1 MAKNNPNKQNSTHI
15 PKIII
20 KTAHFFEFIS
30 TKLATRFAAK
40 LFTTPTKHKI
50 PNREFEMDKNSVQ
63 SELNIPSINKKVV
76 VYEYGKSAKKILL
89 VHGWSGR
96 GTQLFKIADE
106 LLKNDY
112 ATISF
117 DAPAHG
123 KSQGKN
129 TIMVEFIESILEI
142 DRKFGPFDSV
152 IGHSLGGMA
161 LLNALNNG
169 LKTNKIVTIGSGNVV
184 LDIFVDF
191 IDKFKMKPEQ
201 VELLRIYF
209 EKKYNKK
216 MNELSSYYNV
226 QKIEIPVLV
235 IHDEN
240 DDEIPISCA
249 KEIEKN
255 FNNKISGNKLL
266 VTKHLGHRKI
276 LGDLGVINEIL
287 DFINKKSF
295 NF

>member
-1 MAKNNPNKQNSTHI
+1 MSKNISTKPKSTEI
-15 PKIII
+15 PKFIII
-20 KTAHFFEFIS
+20 TGHFFEFIS

-76 VYEYGKSAKKILL
+76 VYEYGKSSKKILL

-96 GTQLFKIADE
+96 GTQLYKIADE

-112 ATISF
+112 STISF

-123 KSQGKN
+123 KSKSKN

-169 LKTNKIVTIGSGNVV
+169 LKTNKIVTIGSANVV
-184 LDIFVDF
+184 LDIFINF

-201 VELLRIYF
+201 VDLLRIYF

-216 MNELSSYYNV
+216 MNELSSYYNIH
-226 QKIEIPVLV
+226 KIEIPVLV

-240 DDEIPISCA
+240 DDEIPVANALEIA
-249 KEIEKN
+249 KY
-255 FNNKISGNKLL
+255 FNPKVAQGKLL
-266 VTKHLGHRKI
+266 LTKGLGHRKI
-276 LGDLGVINEIL
+276 LGNENVIKEI
-287 DFINKKSF
+287 INFMK
-295 NF
+295 

>member
-1 MAKNNPNKQNSTHI
+1 MAKNNPNKQNSTQI

-106 LLKNDY
+106 LLKNNY

-123 KSQGKN
+123 KSQGKS
-129 TIMVEFIESILEI
+129 TIMVEFIESVLEI
-142 DRKFGPFDSV
+142 DRKFGPFDAV

-161 LLNALNNG
+161 LLNASNNG
-169 LKTNKIVTIGSGNVV
+169 LKTNKIVIIGSGNVV

-191 IDKFKMKPEQ
+191 VNKINMKPKQ
-201 VELLRIYF
+201 VELLRLYF

-216 MNELSSYYNV
+216 MDSLSSYNNV
-226 QKIEIPVLV
+226 SKIKVPVLV

-240 DDEIPISCA
+240 DDEIPVSCA
-249 KEIEKN
+249 KEIAKY
-255 FNNKISGNKLL
+255 FNPEVSGGKLL
-266 VTKHLGHRKI
+266 ITKGLGHRKI
-276 LGDLGVINEIL
+276 LGDSEVVNEIIGFL
-287 DFINKKSF
+287 KLFI
-295 NF
+295 